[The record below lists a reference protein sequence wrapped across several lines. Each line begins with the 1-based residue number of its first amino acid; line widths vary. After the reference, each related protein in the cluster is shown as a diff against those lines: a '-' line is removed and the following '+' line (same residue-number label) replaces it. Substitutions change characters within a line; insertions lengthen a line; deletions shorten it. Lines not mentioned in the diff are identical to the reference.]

1 MGRVSHE
8 LHLRQ
13 YDGLYRNIHAT
24 PGVTT
29 PKAGPWDGEI
39 ILCLGLA
46 GRETDCPIPRATL
59 LPGEDEGEKLRPSG
73 EKYLY

>member
-29 PKAGPWDGEI
+29 PEAGPWDGEI
-39 ILCLGLA
+39 NLCLGLA
-46 GRETDCPIPRATL
+46 WTRDR
-59 LPGEDEGEKLRPSG
+59 LPDS
-73 EKYLY
+73 